1 MKLQAARTVGT
12 RLAVATA
19 LIFGTAGLAACGDDD
34 GGEIRNLNEETAP
47 PSGTGSVGGSI
58 SGSGSAS
65 GAETASPGASVSGSG
80 SEADAGSASAS
91 EASAS
96 PTP

>member
-1 MKLQAARTVGT
+1 MKLRDVRTVGS

-47 PSGTGSVGGSI
+47 PSGAGSPSGSV

-65 GAETASPGASVSGSG
+65 VAETASPGGSVSGSG
-80 SEADAGSASAS
+80 SGSGSGSASAS